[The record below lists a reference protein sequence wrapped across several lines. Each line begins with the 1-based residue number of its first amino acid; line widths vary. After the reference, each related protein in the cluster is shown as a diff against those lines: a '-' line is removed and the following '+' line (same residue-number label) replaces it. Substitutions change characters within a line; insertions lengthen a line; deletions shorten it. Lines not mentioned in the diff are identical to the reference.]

1 MIQNRCVKS
10 LWQFPSKIT
19 NNRTT
24 IATNRG
30 VAKKQSSQCYQ
41 IVHSTTNTSK
51 FCVASFHTINS
62 HLRNTLFDKPIRI
75 LSIETSCDDTGVAI
89 LESTFRKIQKPSPIQ
104 HEQTSS
110 PQESSCIENINTEN
124 IMERPTILHE
134 QVITHHELVNQY
146 GGVHPTEMAQMHRAT
161 LDGMI
166 ENALEK
172 VSNLDSNREKIVDYV
187 AVTVGPGLPPCL
199 SAGLDTAMKY
209 CEKLNVP
216 VIPVHH
222 LEAHLLV
229 PLMFSENTSFP
240 YLVLLASGGHC
251 LVVFSRGIGQYEI
264 VGGTEDDSIG
274 EAFDKTARLLQ
285 ESIDFNLND
294 YVNEKFGTRENY
306 SGGALVEKLALLGD
320 SASYNFPIPLRKGTR
335 RNDITFSFSGIKT
348 DVLRTV
354 RKEQNQGISKRDLH
368 HLLNRLRNNGS
379 VKNIQDINASL
390 QTPVDPYSREGSQLS
405 TIELKNEKLSEDTVC
420 NISASFQKCAFTHL
434 IEKLELAMHRY
445 RANVDEYPNSLIV
458 SGGVSANQ
466 YFRHELTKLS
476 EKYEY
481 NLKVAPMK
489 YCTDNAVMIGYA
501 AFQRLFNECHKP
513 VEVCDKERYI
523 PRWPITTLSDFYT
536 YNK

>member
-1 MIQNRCVKS
+1 
-10 LWQFPSKIT
+10 
-19 NNRTT
+19 
-24 IATNRG
+24 
-30 VAKKQSSQCYQ
+30 
-41 IVHSTTNTSK
+41 
-51 FCVASFHTINS
+51 
-62 HLRNTLFDKPIRI
+62 
-75 LSIETSCDDTGVAI
+75 
-89 LESTFRKIQKPSPIQ
+89 
-104 HEQTSS
+104 
-110 PQESSCIENINTEN
+110 
-124 IMERPTILHE
+124 MERPKILHE

-146 GGVHPTEMAQMHRAT
+146 GGVHPTEMAHMHRAT

-172 VSNLDSNREKIVDYV
+172 VSNLDSNRERVVDYV

-229 PLMFSENTSFP
+229 PLMFSENTNFP

-320 SASYNFPIPLRKGTR
+320 SSSYNFPIPLRKGNR

-379 VKNIQDINASL
+379 VKNVQDINANL
-390 QTPVDPYSREGSQLS
+390 QASTDPYSREGSQSLS
-405 TIELKNEKLSEDTVC
+405 TIELKNEKLSEEVVC

-434 IEKLELAMHRY
+434 IDKLEMAMHRY

-476 EKYEY
+476 DKYEY
-481 NLKVAPMK
+481 DLKVAPMK